1 MGQEPRDYTPYQQQL
16 IRRYYEQE
24 PTRLRQRLAELVSE
38 LYLADGK
45 KRERLW
51 GQVAKM
57 LPKLGLGPVR
67 IQHILEQR
75 KPEML
80 ASLVTELQSR

>member
-1 MGQEPRDYTPYQQQL
+1 MGKEPRDYTPYQL
-16 IRRYYEQE
+16 EVIRRYYEQE
-24 PTRLRQRLAELVSE
+24 PTRLRQRLAEMVSE
-38 LYLADGK
+38 LYLAEGK

-75 KPEML
+75 KPELL
-80 ASLVTELQSR
+80 ATLVKELLSR